1 MSRASIGRAPVP
13 FEFLLRVSDSGLY
26 WFVRM
31 PPTHLSSFLTNLHA
45 NLENM
50 TVTAIDYSQSFVYS
64 IWPKT
69 FDEGIHT

>member
-1 MSRASIGRAPVP
+1 
-13 FEFLLRVSDSGLY
+13 
-26 WFVRM
+26 M